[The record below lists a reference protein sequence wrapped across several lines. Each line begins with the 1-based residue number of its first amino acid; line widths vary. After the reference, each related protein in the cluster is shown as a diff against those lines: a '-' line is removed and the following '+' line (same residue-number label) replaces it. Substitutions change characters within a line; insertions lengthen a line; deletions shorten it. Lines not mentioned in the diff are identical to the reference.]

1 MKYYLCIIPC
11 YISLKTTLSMK
22 YNTDLTTRAFSS
34 INKDET
40 LLIHINIEGLC
51 VFRFMEKYNIS
62 ELHHIVSLIGDLM
75 KQCNETKYLSN
86 PQLYNSYFASV
97 IKTCYD
103 FMVENNRD
111 AQNFILSDPVGFI
124 IIQKIVKNNVQ
135 KNIENFNFHMEFAT
149 SQHVTGE
156 QIKESLKKNGP
167 DLIEIC
173 DLTIHD
179 MKSLLKNKQKD

>member
-1 MKYYLCIIPC
+1 MKYD
-11 YISLKTTLSMK
+11 
-22 YNTDLTTRAFSS
+22 TDLATHAF
-34 INKDET
+34 NGVKEDET

-51 VFRFMEKYNIS
+51 VFGFMKEYNID
-62 ELHHIVSLIGDLM
+62 ELCHIVSLIGNLM
-75 KQCNETKYLSN
+75 KQYNEIKYLSN

-111 AQNFILSDPVGFI
+111 AQDFILSDPMGFI

-149 SQHVTGE
+149 SQHITEE
-156 QIKESLKKNGP
+156 QIKESLKRNGP
-167 DLIEIC
+167 GLIEIC
-173 DLTIHD
+173 DLTIDD
-179 MKSLLKNKQKD
+179 MKLLLKNKQKD